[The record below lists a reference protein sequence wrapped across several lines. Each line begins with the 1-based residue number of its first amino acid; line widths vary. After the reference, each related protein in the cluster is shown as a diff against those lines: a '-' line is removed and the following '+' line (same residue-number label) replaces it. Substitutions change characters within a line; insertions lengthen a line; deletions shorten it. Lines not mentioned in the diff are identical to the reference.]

1 MNRFN
6 SLKHIQH
13 FDLHNS
19 NQKMTGKK
27 ERKKH
32 CATFWNA
39 YNITKH
45 FEKITSTNTSEA
57 LVKIR
62 LQNSCTFIFI

>member
-1 MNRFN
+1 
-6 SLKHIQH
+6 
-13 FDLHNS
+13 
-19 NQKMTGKK
+19 MTGKK

-45 FEKITSTNTSEA
+45 FEKITSTNISQA

-62 LQNSCTFIFI
+62 HLK